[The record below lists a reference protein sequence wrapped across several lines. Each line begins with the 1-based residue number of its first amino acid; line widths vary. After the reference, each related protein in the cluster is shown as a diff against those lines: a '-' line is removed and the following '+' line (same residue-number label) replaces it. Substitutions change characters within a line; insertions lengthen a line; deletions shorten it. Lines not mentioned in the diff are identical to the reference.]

1 MRSHGQHEFLFILLG
16 ASNLARG
23 YFALTRQL
31 SQNISR
37 CEFLNAMGPGRGYCV
52 ESGMFNFTYPPI
64 GECRIM
70 ENVDVQQSRRIA
82 VLLTDIG
89 NDIMYGLPEQ
99 SLVESFDSLIEKS
112 LLLNAEVFLTSIH
125 VDVRQ
130 DMGRETFKLLKG
142 IFYPNSS
149 VTYDKADLA
158 VKTINKYIEDK
169 SIQNERVHLV
179 SGLGVYCGMDKIH
192 YNLFKSHFAWLRVAN
207 VMLKELGVTSSRNI
221 GMGTMAVSLCKN
233 LNRLITSDM
242 FKIMK
247 KPEGFY

>member
-1 MRSHGQHEFLFILLG
+1 
-16 ASNLARG
+16 
-23 YFALTRQL
+23 
-31 SQNISR
+31 
-37 CEFLNAMGPGRGYCV
+37 MGPGRGYCV

-89 NDIMYGLPEQ
+89 NDIMYGVPEQ
-99 SLVESFDSLIEKS
+99 SLVECFDSLIEKS

>member
-1 MRSHGQHEFLFILLG
+1 
-16 ASNLARG
+16 
-23 YFALTRQL
+23 
-31 SQNISR
+31 
-37 CEFLNAMGPGRGYCV
+37 MGPGRGYCV

-89 NDIMYGLPEQ
+89 NDIMYGVPEQ
-99 SLVESFDSLIEKS
+99 SLVECFDSLIEKS

-130 DMGRETFKLLKG
+130 DMGREIFKLLKG

-242 FKIMK
+242 FKNMK
-247 KPEGFY
+247 KPDGFY

>member
-1 MRSHGQHEFLFILLG
+1 
-16 ASNLARG
+16 
-23 YFALTRQL
+23 
-31 SQNISR
+31 
-37 CEFLNAMGPGRGYCV
+37 MGPGRGYCV

-89 NDIMYGLPEQ
+89 NDIMYGVPEQ
-99 SLVESFDSLIEKS
+99 SLVECFDSLIEKS

-179 SGLGVYCGMDKIH
+179 SELGVYCGMDKIH